1 MELKLKPT
9 TKNQYPVVGVLV
21 KGNSPSEWLQHIEAL
36 HVDLSRVDAYAV
48 PGQKANELFGC
59 LLMTKIDKA
68 QINQHQP
75 IVAASSRLLI
85 PQYSDVF
92 PKLTENEWLS
102 KFPNPCLFLPEIG
115 LFELETP
122 LDWFSIFEK
131 PQPKSYV
138 CGEIVD
144 APEFPS
150 QLKSVQMHIDGEEL
164 LKEMES
170 SKLDPADL
178 KNLPFDMEKVIAG
191 NTKEAEKYLKYLESN
206 PDFALKYPFSL
217 DIYGTSRN
225 SSDGV
230 FDFGMFRGWF
240 GGFLNSTKSSRSS
253 SGGFGS
259 SFGGAIWG
267 GESSYYTKDQNFNR
281 IALRLILVFLGVVI
295 FKAYQSMQGNSR
307 SYVRNTSSDVN
318 AWPWFIFLCIV
329 GLLIYLMV
337 SKKLTFGKGT
347 LSRKIAVNACLVV
360 ALFYVLN
367 PIMSIYNMAFVLKL
381 IIIVLILILLHKVY
395 NIKAQLFNPE

>member
-21 KGNSPSEWLQHIEAL
+21 KGISPREWLQHVEAL

-48 PGQKANELFGC
+48 PGQKANELYGC
-59 LLMTKIDKA
+59 LLMIEIDRA

-85 PQYSDVF
+85 PQFSDIF

-102 KFPNPCLFLPEIG
+102 KFPKTCLFLPEIG

-131 PQPKSYV
+131 PQPKSYL

-144 APEFPS
+144 APEIPS
-150 QLKSVQMHIDGEEL
+150 RLKSVQMHIDEEEL

-170 SKLDPADL
+170 SKIDPTDL
-178 KNLPFDMEKVIAG
+178 KNLPFDMQKVIAG

-230 FDFGMFRGWF
+230 FDFGMFGSWF
-240 GGFLNSTKSSRSS
+240 NRMIERRRNNSSIGGGLGRS
-253 SGGFGS
+253 SGGGL
-259 SFGGAIWG
+259 WG
-267 GESSYYTKDQNFNR
+267 GESRYYNKDQNFNR
-281 IALRLILVFLGVVI
+281 IALRLLAVFLGVMI
-295 FKAYQSMQGNSR
+295 LLAYLSTQRKSTL
-307 SYVRNTSSDVN
+307 YVDNTSIAGS
-318 AWPWFIFLCIV
+318 ALPWLFILAIIGMLV
-329 GLLIYLMV
+329 YLM
-337 SKKLTFGKGT
+337 SSNKLTFGKGT
-347 LSRKIAVNACLVV
+347 LSRKIAVNASLFV
-360 ALFYVLN
+360 ALLYVLN

-381 IIIVLILILLHKVY
+381 IIIVPILILLHKVY
-395 NIKAQLFNPE
+395 NIKGQLFNPE

>member
-9 TKNQYPVVGVLV
+9 TKNQYHVVGVLV
-21 KGNSPSEWLQHIEAL
+21 KGNSPREWLQHIESL
-36 HVDLSRVDAYAV
+36 HVDLSQVDAYPI

-59 LLMTKIDKA
+59 LLMTKIDKT

-75 IVAASSRLLI
+75 IVAVSSRLLI

-92 PKLTENEWLS
+92 PKLTEKEWLV
-102 KFPNPCLFLPEIG
+102 KFPKPCLFLPEIG

-131 PQPKSYV
+131 PQPKNYL

-144 APEFPS
+144 APVIPAR
-150 QLKSVQMHIDGEEL
+150 LKSVQMRIDEEEL

-178 KNLPFDMEKVIAG
+178 KNLPFDMEKVMAG

-217 DIYGTSRN
+217 DLYGTSRN
-225 SSDGV
+225 SSDGT

-240 GGFLNSTKSSRSS
+240 GGFLNRARSNSPS
-253 SGGFGS
+253 SGSFGS
-259 SFGGAIWG
+259 TSGGGLWG
-267 GESSYYTKDQNFNR
+267 GESRYYTKEQNFNR
-281 IALRLILVFLGVVI
+281 IALRLVVI
-295 FKAYQSMQGNSR
+295 FLGAMILLAYLSTQKKSR
-307 SYVRNTSSDVN
+307 LYVDHTSIAGSSL
-318 AWPWFIFLCIV
+318 PWLFIVSLICILV
-329 GLLIYLMV
+329 YLM
-337 SKKLTFGKGT
+337 SSNKLTFGKGT
-347 LSRKIAVNACLVV
+347 LSRKIAVNASLFV

-367 PIMSIYNMAFVLKL
+367 PIMSIYNMYFILKL
-381 IIIVLILILLHKVY
+381 ILIVAILILLHKVY
-395 NIKAQLFNPE
+395 NAKAQLFNPE